1 MPRYRT
7 LHSDKI
13 IETLERLEDRIADR
27 FPGAGLLQVCR
38 ELLEAARESKA
49 RIAAI
54 EKPNYVLRAISIAA
68 MTAGLVLLFYVFN
81 IIEVKR
87 DAENLYGV
95 LQGFDSAFNI
105 VVLMGAGALFISGLE
120 SRWKRQ
126 QVLDHLH
133 ELRSI
138 IHVIDMH
145 QLTKDPSRG
154 PTVTSDT
161 AHSPQRQ
168 MSPFELT
175 RYLDYCSE
183 LLSLS
188 AKVAALY
195 AQGTRDAVVIETTSD
210 LGQITSNMSGKI
222 WQKISMV
229 QMQITSERP
238 AAAIPAPVSVPAPRP
253 AMSPDGAPTL
263 DDVQADATGMPTS
276 PQRPV
281 NLA

>member
-7 LHSDKI
+7 LDPDSI
-13 IETLERLEDRIADR
+13 IETLEKLEHRIEDR

-38 ELLEAARESKA
+38 ELLQAARESKA
-49 RIAAI
+49 RIAAVAS
-54 EKPNYVLRAISIAA
+54 PNYILRAISIATVACGLA
-68 MTAGLVLLFYVFN
+68 MLLYIGT

-105 VVLMGAGALFISGLE
+105 LVLMGAGALFLSGLE

-126 QVLDHLH
+126 KVLDHLH

-154 PTVTSDT
+154 PKRSGMTL
-161 AHSPQRQ
+161 HSPSREL
-168 MSPFELT
+168 SSFELT

-210 LGQITSNMSGKI
+210 LGQITSNMAGKI
-222 WQKISMV
+222 WQKITMV
-229 QMQITSERP
+229 QMQMDTDTL
-238 AAAIPAPVSVPAPRP
+238 AAVAPVPAS
-253 AMSPDGAPTL
+253 A
-263 DDVQADATGMPTS
+263 ATE
-276 PQRPV
+276 
-281 NLA
+281 AK

>member
-1 MPRYRT
+1 MPQYRT
-7 LHSDKI
+7 LNSDLI
-13 IETLERLEDRIADR
+13 IQTLEKLEQRIADR

-38 ELLEAARESKA
+38 ELLEAAHQSKA

-54 EKPNYVLRAISIAA
+54 EAPNYLLRTISIAA
-68 MTAGLVLLFYVFN
+68 MTCGLLLLAYIGT

-87 DAENLYGV
+87 DSENLYGV

-105 VVLMGAGALFISGLE
+105 VVLMGAGALFLSSLE

-126 QVLDHLH
+126 QALDHLH

-154 PTVTSDT
+154 TSVSGDT
-161 AHSPQRQ
+161 AHSPKRELT
-168 MSPFELT
+168 PFELS

-195 AQGTRDAVVIETTSD
+195 AQGTRDPVVIETTSD
-210 LGQITSNMSGKI
+210 LGQLTSNLSGKI
-222 WQKISMV
+222 WQKITMIEAHKADGAAPSPV
-229 QMQITSERP
+229 PAPVALTP
-238 AAAIPAPVSVPAPRP
+238 AAAAAAGSATPTTPAPASTA
-253 AMSPDGAPTL
+253 
-263 DDVQADATGMPTS
+263 
-276 PQRPV
+276 
-281 NLA
+281 

>member
-1 MPRYRT
+1 MPGYRT
-7 LHSDKI
+7 LDPNSI
-13 IETLERLEDRIADR
+13 IATLEKLEQRIEDR
-27 FPGAGLLQVCR
+27 FPGAGLLRVCR
-38 ELLEAARESKA
+38 ELLQAARESKA

-54 EKPNYVLRAISIAA
+54 AAPNYILRAISLAA
-68 MTAGLVLLFYVFN
+68 MTCGVVMLVYIGT

-105 VVLMGAGALFISGLE
+105 LVLMGAGALFLSGLE
-120 SRWKRQ
+120 ARWKRQ

-145 QLTKDPSRG
+145 QLTKDPGRG
-154 PTVTSDT
+154 QQVSGATP
-161 AHSPQRQ
+161 HSPPRA
-168 MSPFELT
+168 MTPFELS

-195 AQGTRDAVVIETTSD
+195 AQGTRDAIVIETTSD

-222 WQKISMV
+222 WQKITMV
-229 QMQITSERP
+229 QMRIDTEAQ
-238 AAAIPAPVSVPAPRP
+238 AAAAPAPGHAADPMTCPPHANREQSV
-253 AMSPDGAPTL
+253 
-263 DDVQADATGMPTS
+263 AT
-276 PQRPV
+276 
-281 NLA
+281 